1 MPLDAVVSPYHLS
14 SREPPAMVASLVCD
28 RAVTFLPSPPSG
40 DRESF
45 TEAVAV
51 VPRYRELLQSWEWC
65 AQLWDRGVLCAQLD
79 GRDPAQH
86 VCRACDRMM
95 SDSALELLR
104 QLAHDRLFDSVQTYL
119 DVISRDILCA
129 GPNPGVSIPVVLGLD
144 EFAFEHGLVAVR
156 PEPASLIQRVEA
168 GLAERLAVV
177 AIPVIHQ
184 GDGRCV
190 MEARDALADP
200 LDDLRDAIDEALTAA
215 IEGEYIEPE
224 QRDARLRDSS
234 RAYAHAFNEIRDELA
249 HVPKDDEPR
258 MVEGQV
264 TLTLATLPRDAAI
277 TSALTAQRGL
287 GRPTPDVQH
296 DDEAAPIADERFGV
310 MFVKPLGAGRVAP

>member
-1 MPLDAVVSPYHLS
+1 
-14 SREPPAMVASLVCD
+14 MVASLVCD

-65 AQLWDRGVLCAQLD
+65 AARWDRGVLCAQLD

-95 SDSALELLR
+95 TDSALKLLR

-119 DVISRDILCA
+119 DVISRDILHA

-144 EFAFEHGLVAVR
+144 EFAFEHGLVAIR

-168 GLAERLAVV
+168 RLAERLAVLAV
-177 AIPVIHQ
+177 PVIHQ

-190 MEARDALADP
+190 MEARDALADS
-200 LDDLRDAIDEALTAA
+200 LDDLRDAIGEVLTAA
-215 IEGEYIEPE
+215 IEGEYVEPA
-224 QRDARLRDSS
+224 QRDARLRNAS
-234 RAYAHAFNEIRDELA
+234 RAYAHAFSEIRDELA
-249 HVPKDDEPR
+249 LVPRDDEPR
-258 MVEGQV
+258 LVEGQV
-264 TLTLATLPRDAAI
+264 TLTLATLPRGAAI
-277 TSALTAQRGL
+277 TSALAARSGL
-287 GRPTPDVQH
+287 GRPAPDLH
-296 DDEAAPIADERFGV
+296 RGEAEPVADERFGV
-310 MFVKPLGAGRVAP
+310 MFVKPLGARRAAP